1 MLPMINRNKATA
13 QGDSFMTASFAA
25 MCVSEKKSETLKMAR
40 KITALLVPV
49 FISFQFGKELSGML
63 NVLSI
68 VITKFFKHELLFI
81 RDMPSPEDTYG
92 NS

>member
-49 FISFQFGKELSGML
+49 FISFQFGKELPGIFH
-63 NVLSI
+63 VLSV
-68 VITKFFKHELLFI
+68 VITKFFQQ
-81 RDMPSPEDTYG
+81 
-92 NS
+92 